1 MARVGKKEVRRNLWE
16 WPRRLPV
23 ADSLSRAALTSKK
36 AMNPTSI
43 VSMLRNLRV
52 PALAIAAEIVRA
64 AVVVPVAVEA
74 AVDVVAVVAMVAA
87 ADVVATEAAGTVVAE
102 VATKELT

>member
-1 MARVGKKEVRRNLWE
+1 
-16 WPRRLPV
+16 
-23 ADSLSRAALTSKK
+23 
-36 AMNPTSI
+36 MNPTSI

-87 ADVVATEAAGTVVAE
+87 ADVVATEAAGTADMVVVAE
-102 VATKELT
+102 VATKELMKTFKGRDFVAAFSCSKNPILKLCEKEN